1 MFNEERDANDD
12 HPYFGDDIRKKIK
25 STQQRMREAAVRD
38 FVEGCYMAY
47 GMLHVR
53 GGDAIEEGE
62 PDAIK
67 MAINRMMALFLHNE
81 EYERCAFIKSFV
93 EKHIPDFEIQPDWKV
108 IEDMEE
114 VKSLS
119 NGTKS

>member
-1 MFNEERDANDD
+1 MFDEEREDD

-25 STQQRMREAAVRD
+25 TTQQRMREAAVRD

-47 GMLHVR
+47 EMLFTK
-53 GGDAIEEGE
+53 GEQAIGDGE

-67 MAINRMMALFLHNE
+67 MAINRMMALFLHTE

>member
-1 MFNEERDANDD
+1 MFDDERSDD

-25 STQQRMREAAVRD
+25 TTQQRMREAAVRE
-38 FVEGCYMAY
+38 FVDGCYMAY
-47 GMLHVR
+47 SVLHVR
-53 GGDAIEEGE
+53 GVEALEDGD

-67 MAINRMMALFLHNE
+67 MAINRMMALFLHRE
-81 EYERCAFIKSFV
+81 EYERCSFVKFFV
-93 EKHIPDFEIQPDWKV
+93 EKHIPDFVIEPDWKV

>member
-1 MFNEERDANDD
+1 MFDEERDED

-25 STQQRMREAAVRD
+25 STQQRMREAAVKE

-47 GMLHVR
+47 GVLHVR
-53 GGDAIEEGE
+53 GIDALREGDPES
-62 PDAIK
+62 IK
-67 MAINRMMALFLHNE
+67 MAINRMMALFLHKE

-93 EKHIPDFEIQPDWKV
+93 EKHISEFEIEPDWKV

-114 VKSLS
+114 VKSIS